1 LDIADGLKELLTSK
15 GFTLKLLLDTPISG
29 FASIIHDAV
38 EKVVKDQQSGY
49 RYHRGDTNVRS
60 FADAADYHEPEST
73 NMIKSLSEKSC
84 CSVSNTSKM
93 QNSY

>member
-1 LDIADGLKELLTSK
+1 MDIADGLKELLISK

-73 NMIKSLSEKSC
+73 ND
-84 CSVSNTSKM
+84 
-93 QNSY
+93 